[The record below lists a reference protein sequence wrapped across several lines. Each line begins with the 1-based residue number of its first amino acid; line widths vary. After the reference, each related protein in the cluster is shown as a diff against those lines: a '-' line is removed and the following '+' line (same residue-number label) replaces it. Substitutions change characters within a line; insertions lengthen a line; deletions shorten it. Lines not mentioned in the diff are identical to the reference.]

1 MGCSGCLWGTNEIQ
15 DWSLG
20 QNTNEYLMLWECPAP
35 WDRTQTSVSCYEN
48 VLLLGTERKRV
59 SHVMRISCSLGQNA
73 NEYLMLWECPAPWGR
88 TQTSISCYENVLL
101 LGTERKRV
109 SHVMRMSCSL
119 GQNTN
124 ECLMLWEC
132 PAPWDR
138 TQTSV
143 SCYEN
148 VLLLVEKSNLQ
159 NFIMTKILLVVI
171 WWLVARRNL
180 HTLSIATSFSC
191 VNVNKLHLIGPSQRE
206 HFTYMIDL

>member
-59 SHVMRISCSLGQNA
+59 SHVMRMSCSLGQNA
-73 NEYLMLWECPAPWGR
+73 NEYLMLWECPAPWDR

-132 PAPWDR
+132 PAPCRKKQLAEFYND
-138 TQTSV
+138 QDFV
-143 SCYEN
+143 S
-148 VLLLVEKSNLQ
+148 SN
-159 NFIMTKILLVVI
+159 
-171 WWLVARRNL
+171 LVARCK
-180 HTLSIATSFSC
+180 A
-191 VNVNKLHLIGPSQRE
+191 K
-206 HFTYMIDL
+206 FTYPFHSNIFFLCQCK